1 MRSFQVIPPEPYC
14 PGSRLQ
20 PKRRGTATIQKDAEC
35 IPGDPGVVA
44 AKVNPFG
51 FAGRGFKQN
60 VHILAPGLKFSRNH
74 KALLSASPLL
84 FNRIK
89 N

>member
-1 MRSFQVIPPEPYC
+1 MRSFEVIPPEANR

-20 PKRRGTATIQKDAEC
+20 PKRRGAALIQKDSEC
-35 IPGDPGVVA
+35 VPSDPDAVV

-51 FAGRGFKQN
+51 FAGRGFKQSI
-60 VHILAPGLKFSRNH
+60 HIFAPGVEFSGNY
-74 KALLSASPLL
+74 KALLSASPGL
-84 FNRIK
+84 FARIK

>member
-1 MRSFQVIPPEPYC
+1 MRSFQVVTPEVNR

-20 PKRRGTATIQKDAEC
+20 PKRRGTATIQKDSEG

-74 KALLSASPLL
+74 KTLVSASARL
-84 FNRIK
+84 FDRIK